1 MIENQVK
8 DYYDQISKQ
17 YDEHRFSRA
26 YYRKVAE
33 VENEFVLSKVHE
45 NDSVLEIGPGTGRFT
60 AQAVHKA
67 SQVAAI
73 DISQGML
80 DQLHLKVPAQNLS
93 TQCLSIYELT
103 TLPGYGNFDTVICM
117 RVLPHLENPL
127 LALELMSG
135 AVKPKGNLVCDF
147 WNLNSYV
154 GLVRRIF
161 KRPSFVYT
169 KYYDYP
175 AMLSLI
181 DRSGLKVN
189 DVLAWGYPRFGVYS
203 LDKLGNN
210 FFKSLGYSLVFHVSR
225 K

>member
-8 DYYDQISKQ
+8 DYYNKISKQ

-26 YYRKVAE
+26 YYRRIAE
-33 VENEFVLSKVHE
+33 IESEFVLSKVRGGG
-45 NDSVLEIGPGTGRFT
+45 SVLEIGPGTGRFS
-60 AQAVHKA
+60 AQMVHKA
-67 SQVAAI
+67 SHVTAI
-73 DISQGML
+73 DISQNML

-93 TQCLSIYELT
+93 TQCLSIYELA
-103 TLPGYGNFDTVICM
+103 TLPGYGDFDAVICM

-135 AVKPKGNLVCDF
+135 AVNPKGDVVFDF

-154 GLVRRIF
+154 GLVRWLFR
-161 KRPSFVYT
+161 RPSFVYT
-169 KYYDYP
+169 KYYTYP

-181 DRSGLKVN
+181 DQSGLKVN
-189 DVLAWGYPRFGVYS
+189 DVFAWGYPRLGKYS
-203 LDKLGNN
+203 LDKPGNN
-210 FFKSLGYSLVFHVSR
+210 FFKSLGYSLVFHGNR